1 MYLPPTADLE
11 TRLVTTE
18 DLEIRDLNL
27 PRDLLT
33 FQHQR
38 QHRCERRKR
47 PADSRSTPILSP
59 RARTLALNLRR
70 WKHLLDLQP
79 LEGDEEAAVMMF
91 PPSLSPVIFLSLLP
105 VLDVSLTRKCKILT
119 MDA

>member
-33 FQHQR
+33 FQHR
-38 QHRCERRKR
+38 YQHRCERRKR
-47 PADSRSTPILSP
+47 LADSLLTPTLSQ
-59 RARTLALNLRR
+59 RARTLVLSLRR
-70 WKHLLDLQP
+70 WKRLLDLQP
-79 LEGDEEAAVMMF
+79 QEVDGEVAAMMCL
-91 PPSLSPVIFLSLLP
+91 PSLLPVIFSSLLP
-105 VLDVSLTRKCKILT
+105 VLDVPLTRKCKIRT